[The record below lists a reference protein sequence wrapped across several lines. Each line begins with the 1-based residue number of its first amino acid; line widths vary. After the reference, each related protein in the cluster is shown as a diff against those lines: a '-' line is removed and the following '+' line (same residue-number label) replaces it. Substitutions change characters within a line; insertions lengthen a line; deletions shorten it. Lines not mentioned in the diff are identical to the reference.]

1 MRYVYLIF
9 IVGVIGAL
17 AILGPRGAKSTR
29 PPLEVFPDMDR
40 MPKYHPQAES
50 AFFADGRTDRMPVEG
65 AIALGTY
72 YENEYLA
79 MGKNGDNFGEGFPID
94 VTNEAMAR
102 GEERYNIYCAVCHGA
117 AGDGDSMTKK
127 YGMLTVANL
136 NDQRLVDY
144 TDGQLYDVVK
154 NGKGLMLG
162 YADRLSV
169 EDRWNVVLYVRALQR
184 AANGS
189 VEDLTPAKREE
200 LGL

>member
-1 MRYVYLIF
+1 MRYVFLVF
-9 IVGVIGAL
+9 FLGVIGVL
-17 AILGPRGAKSTR
+17 AILGPRGEVSTR
-29 PPLEVFPDMDR
+29 PPLEVFSDMDR
-40 MPKYHPQAES
+40 MPKYQPQAKS
-50 AFFADGRTDRMPVEG
+50 AFFADGRTDRLPVDG
-65 AIALGTY
+65 TVARGTY
-72 YENEYLA
+72 YENEYYST
-79 MGKNGDNFGEGFPID
+79 GESGEEFGSGFPIEVD
-94 VTNEAMAR
+94 YDSISR

-136 NDQRLVDY
+136 TEQRLVDY

-162 YADRLSV
+162 YADRLTV

-184 AANGS
+184 AANGT
-189 VEDLTPAKREE
+189 VDDLTPAKREE

>member
-29 PPLEVFPDMDR
+29 PPLEVFSDMDR
-40 MPKYHPQAES
+40 MPKYDPQAES

-65 AIALGTY
+65 AVARGAF

-79 MGKNGDNFGEGFPID
+79 TGKNGENFGKGFPID
-94 VTNEAMAR
+94 VSNKAMAR

-189 VEDLTPAKREE
+189 ADDLTPAKREE